1 MLLNLLY
8 VHNFFFS
15 FFICL
20 GVSKK
25 LVEAGKSVPTEYSLG
40 EPGDVVVQNEYY
52 SANRTGDDTVLE
64 TSSQSPAIAGTS
76 RALMTSTPNG
86 AAVVP
91 NPSGA
96 PVRHRRSSSSIASVS
111 RIVNDSSFRPN
122 SPDHDY
128 AY

>member
-1 MLLNLLY
+1 MLLKLLH
-8 VHNFFFS
+8 VHNFFS

-52 SANRTGDDTVLE
+52 SANRTGDTTVLE

-96 PVRHRRSSSSIASVS
+96 PVRHRRSSSIASVS